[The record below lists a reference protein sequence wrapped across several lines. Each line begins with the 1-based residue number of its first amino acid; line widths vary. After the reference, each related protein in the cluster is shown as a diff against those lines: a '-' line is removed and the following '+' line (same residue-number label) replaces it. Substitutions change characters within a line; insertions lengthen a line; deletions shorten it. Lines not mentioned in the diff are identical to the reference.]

1 MPLSALR
8 KKEGMGGKPLGPRA
22 LLLIGD
28 IRLLRPQ
35 LSAPIFQ
42 EGLDRLSGL
51 RPQLFSGIFQID
63 SEALRGSMTIGRVR
77 KSLRSGV

>member
-1 MPLSALR
+1 MR
-8 KKEGMGGKPLGPRA
+8 KKEGMGGKPLGPHA
-22 LLLIGD
+22 LLLLIRD
-28 IRLLRPQ
+28 ILLLRPR
-35 LSAPIFQ
+35 LSGPIFQ